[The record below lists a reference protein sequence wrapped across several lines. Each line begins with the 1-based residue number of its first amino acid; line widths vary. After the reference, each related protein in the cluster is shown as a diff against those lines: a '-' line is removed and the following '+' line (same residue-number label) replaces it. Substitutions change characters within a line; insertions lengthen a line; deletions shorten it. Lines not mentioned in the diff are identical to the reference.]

1 MNPQPQPQ
9 SQSQSQSQS
18 QAHQLP
24 SQSSAFE
31 PGGGVLSALH
41 AQLASGKL
49 VPEPAAIRAALIE
62 QRCTLGPEGLDA
74 LARAVCDQFLGS
86 DPIAALLRDPE
97 VTDVLINGPGTTWV
111 ERAGRLERVENDFV
125 DEEAVRR
132 YAQRLAVQAGRR
144 LDDASP
150 YVDARLPDGSRMHA
164 ILPPLAVEGTT
175 ISLRTS
181 RRRAFSLTEL
191 NEMGTVNELCVA
203 LLAEIVAKRVS
214 FLVTGGA
221 GTGKTTLLCAMLSL
235 VEPTERLVLV
245 EDCSELTPSH
255 PHVIRLEARPA
266 NQEGRG
272 EVGVRELVR
281 QALRMRP
288 NRIILGEARGAEI
301 MDLFTALNTG
311 HEGGCGTLH
320 ANRPQDVPARIEALA
335 LMAGVSREAVHS
347 QAAAAVRVLLHLE
360 RDSCGRR
367 RLQSIAVLRRRP
379 GAGPLQA
386 ALALSFDEYGKAR
399 DWPALGQLEE
409 ELGRAGGVQPATRQ
423 SRAAAG
429 DFPRAIAQEF
439 SGRDQRAYAHRSG
452 PYQPT
457 ADRHGEP

>member
-1 MNPQPQPQ
+1 MNPQ
-9 SQSQSQSQS
+9 SQS
-18 QAHQLP
+18 P
-24 SQSSAFE
+24 SQPQTQASAPGLE

-41 AQLASGKL
+41 AQLAAGKL
-49 VPEPAAIRAALIE
+49 APEPAAIRAALIE

-97 VTDVLINGPGTTWV
+97 VTDVLINGAGTSWV
-111 ERAGRLERVENDFV
+111 ERAGRLERVENDFA
-125 DEEAVRR
+125 DEAAVRR

-150 YVDARLPDGSRMHA
+150 YVDVRLPDGSRMHA

-181 RRRAFSLTEL
+181 RRRAFSLNEL
-191 NEMGTVNELCVA
+191 HAMGTVNELCVA
-203 LLAEIVAKRVS
+203 LLPEIVAKRIS

-221 GTGKTTLLCAMLSL
+221 GTGKTTLLSAMLSL

-245 EDCSELTPSH
+245 EDCAELSPSH
-255 PHVIRLEARPA
+255 PHVIRLEARAP

-347 QAAAAVRVLLHLE
+347 QTAAAVRLLLHLE
-360 RDSCGRR
+360 RDNCGRR

-386 ALALSFDEYGKAR
+386 ALALSFDESGKVR
-399 DWPALGQLEE
+399 DWPGLGQLEE
-409 ELGRAGGVQPATRQ
+409 ELGRVDACQPAARRG
-423 SRAAAG
+423 RAASG
-429 DFPRAIAQEF
+429 DFPRAVAQEF
-439 SGRDQRAYAHRSG
+439 SGRDRPYIHRNG
-452 PYQPT
+452 TYLPT
-457 ADRHGEP
+457 TERHGEA

>member
-1 MNPQPQPQ
+1 MNGQTRPPQPP
-9 SQSQSQSQS
+9 
-18 QAHQLP
+18 
-24 SQSSAFE
+24 AFE
-31 PGGGVLSALH
+31 PGGGVLAALQ
-41 AQLASGKL
+41 ARLAAGTL
-49 VPEPAAIRAALIE
+49 APEPAAIRAALVE

-74 LARAVCDQFLGS
+74 LARAVCDQFLGT

-97 VTDVLINGPGTTWV
+97 VTDVLINGAGAAWV
-111 ERAGRLERVENDFV
+111 ERAGRLEPVANDFA
-125 DEEAVRR
+125 DEAAVRR

-150 YVDARLPDGSRMHA
+150 YVDVRLPDGSRMHA

-191 NEMGTVNELCVA
+191 HELGTVNELCVN
-203 LLAEIVAKRVS
+203 LLPEIVAKRVS

-221 GTGKTTLLCAMLSL
+221 GTGKTTLLCALLSL
-235 VEPTERLVLV
+235 VEPSERLVLV
-245 EDCSELTPSH
+245 EDCAELTPDH
-255 PHVIRLEARPA
+255 PHVVRLEGRPA

-347 QAAAAVRVLLHLE
+347 QAAAAVRLLLHLE
-360 RDSCGRR
+360 RDPGGRR
-367 RLQSIAVLRRRP
+367 RLQSIAVLRRRA
-379 GAGPLQA
+379 GAGSLQV
-386 ALALSFDEYGKAR
+386 ALALSFDECGRVR
-399 DWPALGQLEE
+399 DWPGLGQLEE
-409 ELGRAGGVQPATRQ
+409 ELGRIERVASPPG
-423 SRAAAG
+423 RAAATAE
-429 DFPRAIAQEF
+429 DFSRAVADEF
-439 SGRDQRAYAHRSG
+439 SGRDRPYIHRNG
-452 PYQPT
+452 RYLPT
-457 ADRHGEP
+457 ALEDLDERP

>member
-1 MNPQPQPQ
+1 MSVHTQPD
-9 SQSQSQSQS
+9 
-18 QAHQLP
+18 A
-24 SQSSAFE
+24 SALE
-31 PGGGVLSALH
+31 PGGGVMHALH
-41 AQLASGKL
+41 ARLAAGTL
-49 VPEPAAIRAALIE
+49 EPEPGAVRAALLE
-62 QRCTLGPEGLDA
+62 MRCTLGPEGLNA
-74 LARAVCDQFLGS
+74 LARAVCEQFLGT

-97 VTDVLINGPGTTWV
+97 VTDVLINGAGAAWV
-111 ERAGRLERVENDFV
+111 ERSGRLEAVQNGFA
-125 DEEAVRR
+125 DEAAVRR

-150 YVDARLPDGSRMHA
+150 YVDVRLPDGSRMHA
-164 ILPPLAVEGTT
+164 ILPPLAVGGTT

-181 RRRAFSLTEL
+181 RRRAFTLNEL
-191 NEMGTVNELCVA
+191 HEMGTVNELCIA
-203 LLAEIVAKRVS
+203 LLSEIVAKRVS
-214 FLVTGGA
+214 FLITGGA
-221 GTGKTTLLCAMLSL
+221 GTGKTTLLCALLSL
-235 VEPTERLVLV
+235 VEPSERLVLV
-245 EDCSELTPSH
+245 EDCAELTPTH

-347 QAAAAVRVLLHLE
+347 QAAAAVRLLLHLE

-367 RLQSIAVLRRRP
+367 RLQSIAVLRRRA
-379 GAGPLQA
+379 GAGPLQV
-386 ALALSFDEYGKAR
+386 ALALSFDESGKVR
-399 DWPALGQLEE
+399 DWPGLGQLEE
-409 ELGRAGGVQPATRQ
+409 ELGRGERFEPAVQRTRAM
-423 SRAAAG
+423 SE
-429 DFPRAIAQEF
+429 DFPRTVAQEF
-439 SGRDQRAYAHRSG
+439 GGRDRSDIHRN
-452 PYQPT
+452 PT
-457 ADRHGEP
+457 VPPSTLETPDERC